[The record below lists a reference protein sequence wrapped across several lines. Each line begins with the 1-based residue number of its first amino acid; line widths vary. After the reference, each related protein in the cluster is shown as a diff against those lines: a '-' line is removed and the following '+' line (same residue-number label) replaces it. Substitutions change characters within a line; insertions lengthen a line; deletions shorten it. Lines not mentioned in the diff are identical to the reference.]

1 MRVIE
6 LFAGVGSQ
14 TQALKNLGIKHEV
27 IGISEIDKYAIN
39 SYEQLH
45 GTVNNFG
52 DISKID
58 ILPTADLWTYSFPC
72 QDISIAGKQSGFD
85 KEGNT
90 RSGLL
95 WEVERLLKVSE
106 KPKYLLM
113 ENVKNLV
120 SKKFKPG
127 FNKWCE
133 CLEEMGYKNY
143 YHVLNAKDYGIP
155 QNRERVFMISI
166 LGEHKP
172 YIFPEKQELKT
183 RLKDLLESE
192 VEEKYYLSERILK
205 GFIKTNLKNMG
216 FKFNPVKVEEANIGH
231 CITSGNNDRATD
243 NFIIQVGNIKESTWK
258 NPQVGRIYSV
268 EGISPTLNIC
278 SGGGHE
284 PKIIE
289 LGESK
294 YQSSKVHDC
303 NGIFSTLTAGTHG
316 YSSGYIVQEATK
328 KGYAEATEG
337 DSLNLKYPGYKTRRG
352 RVGKQIS
359 QTILTD
365 GEIGVVDNCKIRKL
379 TPKECWR
386 LMGWKDEQFEKMQGI
401 SNTQLYKQAG
411 NGIVVNVLEAI
422 LKNLFQ
428 EQKNK
433 CENCEKYN
441 NFICGKN
448 GNYTL
453 PTMEIMMNCNR

>member
-58 ILPTADLWTYSFPC
+58 ILPTVDLWTYSFPC
-72 QDISIAGKQSGFD
+72 QDISISGKQMGFD
-85 KEGNT
+85 KEDNT

-127 FNKWCE
+127 FNRWCE

-143 YHVLNAKDYGIP
+143 YQVLNAKDFGIP

-172 YIFPEKQELKT
+172 YIFPEKQELKI
-183 RLKDLLESE
+183 RLKDLLENE
-192 VEEKYYLSERILK
+192 VEEKYIVSNRLYEGHLRRKEEHRKK
-205 GFIKTNLKNMG
+205 GNG
-216 FKFNPVKVEEANIGH
+216 FGFSLFNE
-231 CITSGNNDRATD
+231 
-243 NFIIQVGNIKESTWK
+243 
-258 NPQVGRIYSV
+258 
-268 EGISPTLNIC
+268 
-278 SGGGHE
+278 
-284 PKIIE
+284 
-289 LGESK
+289 ESK
-294 YQSSKVHDC
+294 YT
-303 NGIFSTLTAGTHG
+303 NTLSAR
-316 YSSGYIVQEATK
+316 Y
-328 KGYAEATEG
+328 
-337 DSLNLKYPGYKTRRG
+337 YKDGSEILIDRREE
-352 RVGKQIS
+352 
-359 QTILTD
+359 TLP
-365 GEIGVVDNCKIRKL
+365 RKL
-379 TPKECWR
+379 TPLECWR
-386 LMGWKDEQFEKMQGI
+386 LMGWKNEQFEKIQGI
-401 SNTQLYKQAG
+401 SDTQLYKQAG

-422 LKNLFQ
+422 FKNLFQ
-428 EQKNK
+428 EQENK

-441 NFICGKN
+441 NFLCGKN
-448 GNYTL
+448 GNYIL

>member
-205 GFIKTNLKNMG
+205 GFIKTNFKNMG
-216 FKFNPVKVEEANIGH
+216 FKFNSVKVEEANIGH

-284 PKIIE
+284 PKIIQ
-289 LGESK
+289 LSRGFNKGGIHNIVPTLSK
-294 YQSSKVHDC
+294 SSWEQNNFLK
-303 NGIFSTLTAGTHG
+303 NGS
-316 YSSGYIVQEATK
+316 
-328 KGYAEATEG
+328 
-337 DSLNLKYPGYKTRRG
+337 R
-352 RVGKQIS
+352 
-359 QTILTD
+359 
-365 GEIGVVDNCKIRKL
+365 IRKL

-386 LMGWKDEQFEKMQGI
+386 LMGWKDEQFEKIHGI

-422 LKNLFQ
+422 FKNLFKEQ
-428 EQKNK
+428 ENK

-448 GNYTL
+448 GNYIL

>member
-1 MRVIE
+1 MKVIE

-72 QDISIAGKQSGFD
+72 QDISVSGKQRGFD
-85 KEGNT
+85 KEDNT

-127 FNKWCE
+127 FDKWCE

-143 YHVLNAKDYGIP
+143 YQVLNAKDFGIP

-172 YIFPEKQELKT
+172 YIFPEKQELKI
-183 RLKDLLESE
+183 RLKDLLENE
-192 VEEKYYLSERILK
+192 VEEKYIVSNRLYEGHLRRKEEHRKK
-205 GFIKTNLKNMG
+205 GNG
-216 FKFNPVKVEEANIGH
+216 FGFSLFNE
-231 CITSGNNDRATD
+231 
-243 NFIIQVGNIKESTWK
+243 
-258 NPQVGRIYSV
+258 
-268 EGISPTLNIC
+268 
-278 SGGGHE
+278 
-284 PKIIE
+284 
-289 LGESK
+289 ESK
-294 YQSSKVHDC
+294 YT
-303 NGIFSTLTAGTHG
+303 NTLSAR
-316 YSSGYIVQEATK
+316 Y
-328 KGYAEATEG
+328 
-337 DSLNLKYPGYKTRRG
+337 YKDGSEILIDRREE
-352 RVGKQIS
+352 
-359 QTILTD
+359 TLP
-365 GEIGVVDNCKIRKL
+365 RKL
-379 TPKECWR
+379 TPLECWR
-386 LMGWKDEQFEKMQGI
+386 LMGWKNEQFEKIQGI
-401 SNTQLYKQAG
+401 SDTQLYKQAG

-422 LKNLFQ
+422 FKNLFQ
-428 EQKNK
+428 EQENK

-441 NFICGKN
+441 NFLCGKN
-448 GNYTL
+448 GNYIL
-453 PTMEIMMNCNR
+453 PTMEIVMNCNR

>member
-27 IGISEIDKYAIN
+27 ISISEIDKYAIN

-120 SKKFKPG
+120 SKKFKQG
-127 FNKWCE
+127 FDKWCG

-143 YHVLNAKDYGIP
+143 WQVLNAKDYGIP

-205 GFIKTNLKNMG
+205 GFIKTNLKNTG
-216 FKFNPVKVEEANIGH
+216 FKFNPVKVEETNIGH

-258 NPQVGRIYSV
+258 NPQVGRIYSS
-268 EGISPTLNIC
+268 EGISPTLNTC

-284 PKIIE
+284 PKIVE
-289 LGESK
+289 
-294 YQSSKVHDC
+294 
-303 NGIFSTLTAGTHG
+303 THG
-316 YSSGYIVQEATK
+316 YSLVHIVQEATK

-337 DSLNLKYPGYKTRRG
+337 DSLNLKYPGSKTRRG

-386 LMGWKDEQFEKMQGI
+386 LMGWKDEQFEKIQGI

-448 GNYTL
+448 ENYIL
-453 PTMEIMMNCNR
+453 PTMEIVMNCNR

>member
-205 GFIKTNLKNMG
+205 GFIKTNFKNMG

-337 DSLNLKYPGYKTRRG
+337 DSLNLKYPGSKTRRG
-352 RVGKQIS
+352 RVGKQVS
-359 QTILTD
+359 QAILTD
-365 GEIGVVDNCKIRKL
+365 GKMGVIDNYKIRKF

-386 LMGWKDEQFEKMQGI
+386 LMGWKDEQFEKIHGI

-422 LKNLFQ
+422 FKNLFQ
-428 EQKNK
+428 EQENK

-448 GNYTL
+448 GNYIL
-453 PTMEIMMNCNR
+453 PTMEIVMDCNR

>member
-45 GTVNNFG
+45 GTANNFG

-85 KEGNT
+85 KEDNT

-106 KPKYLLM
+106 NPKYLLM

-120 SKKFKPG
+120 SKKFKQG
-127 FNKWCE
+127 FDKWCE
-133 CLEEMGYKNY
+133 CLEEMGYTNY
-143 YHVLNAKDYGIP
+143 YQVLNAKDFGVP

-172 YIFPEKQELKT
+172 YIFPEKQELKI
-183 RLKDLLESE
+183 RLKDLLENE
-192 VEEKYYLSERILK
+192 VEEKYYLSEKILK
-205 GFIKTNLKNMG
+205 GFIKTNFKNTG
-216 FKFNPVKVEEANIGH
+216 FKFNPVKVEETNIGH
-231 CITSGNNDRATD
+231 CITSGNNNRATD
-243 NFIIQVGNIKESTWK
+243 NFIIQVGNIGESTWK
-258 NPQVGRIYSV
+258 NPQVGRIYSS
-268 EGISPTLNIC
+268 EGISPTLNTC

-284 PKIIE
+284 PKITQ
-289 LGESK
+289 LSRGFNK
-294 YQSSKVHDC
+294 G
-303 NGIFSTLTAGTHG
+303 GIHNIVPTLTKNSWEQNNFLKHG
-316 YSSGYIVQEATK
+316 
-328 KGYAEATEG
+328 
-337 DSLNLKYPGYKTRRG
+337 LR
-352 RVGKQIS
+352 
-359 QTILTD
+359 
-365 GEIGVVDNCKIRKL
+365 IRKL

-386 LMGWKDEQFEKMQGI
+386 LMGWKDEQFEKIKGI

-422 LKNLFQ
+422 FKNLF
-428 EQKNK
+428 
-433 CENCEKYN
+433 
-441 NFICGKN
+441 
-448 GNYTL
+448 
-453 PTMEIMMNCNR
+453 

>member
-143 YHVLNAKDYGIP
+143 WQVLNAKDYGIP

-192 VEEKYYLSERILK
+192 VEEKYYLSERMLK
-205 GFIKTNLKNMG
+205 GFIKTNFKNMG
-216 FKFNPVKVEEANIGH
+216 FKFNPVKVEEANIRH

-243 NFIIQVGNIKESTWK
+243 NFIIQVGNIKESTWG
-258 NPQVGRIYSV
+258 NPQVGRIYSS

-284 PKIIE
+284 PKIIQ
-289 LGESK
+289 LSRGFNKGGIHNIVPTLSK
-294 YQSSKVHDC
+294 SSWEQNNFLK
-303 NGIFSTLTAGTHG
+303 NGS
-316 YSSGYIVQEATK
+316 
-328 KGYAEATEG
+328 
-337 DSLNLKYPGYKTRRG
+337 R
-352 RVGKQIS
+352 
-359 QTILTD
+359 
-365 GEIGVVDNCKIRKL
+365 IRKL

-386 LMGWKDEQFEKMQGI
+386 LMGWKDEQFEKIHGI

-422 LKNLFQ
+422 FKNLFQ
-428 EQKNK
+428 EQENK

-448 GNYTL
+448 GNYIL
-453 PTMEIMMNCNR
+453 PTMEIVMNCNR

>member
-72 QDISIAGKQSGFD
+72 QDISISGKQRGFD
-85 KEGNT
+85 KEDNT

-113 ENVKNLV
+113 ENVKNLI

-133 CLEEMGYKNY
+133 CLEKIGYKNY
-143 YHVLNAKDYGIP
+143 YQVLNAKDFGVP
-155 QNRERVFMISI
+155 QNRERIFMISI
-166 LGEHKP
+166 LGEHKA
-172 YIFPEKQELKT
+172 YIFPKKQELKIK
-183 RLKDLLESE
+183 LKDLLENE
-192 VEEKYYLSERILK
+192 VEEKYYLSDKILK
-205 GFIKTNLKNMG
+205 GFINTNMKNTG
-216 FKFNPVKVEEANIGH
+216 FKFNPVRFEKANIGH
-231 CITSGNNDRATD
+231 CITAGSNDRVTD
-243 NFIIQVGNIKESTWK
+243 NFIIQVGNIRESIWE

-268 EGISPTLNIC
+268 EGISPTLNTC

-303 NGIFSTLTAGTHG
+303 KG
-316 YSSGYIVQEATK
+316 TK

-337 DSLNLKYPGYKTRRG
+337 DALNLKYPSSKTRRG
-352 RVGKQIS
+352 RVGKQVS
-359 QTILTD
+359 QTILTYR
-365 GEIGVVDNCKIRKL
+365 EMGVVDNYKIRKL

-386 LMGWKDEQFEKMQGI
+386 LMGWKDEQFEKIQGI

-422 LKNLFQ
+422 FKNLFQ
-428 EQKNK
+428 EQENK

-441 NFICGKN
+441 NFLCGKN
-448 GNYTL
+448 GNYIL
-453 PTMEIMMNCNR
+453 PTIEIMMNCNR

>member
-120 SKKFKPG
+120 SKKFKQG
-127 FNKWCE
+127 FDKWCE
-133 CLEEMGYKNY
+133 CLEEMGYTNY
-143 YHVLNAKDYGIP
+143 YQVLNAKDFGVP

-172 YIFPEKQELKT
+172 YIFPEKQELKI
-183 RLKDLLESE
+183 RLKDLLENE

-243 NFIIQVGNIKESTWK
+243 NFIIQVGNIKESTWG
-258 NPQVGRIYSV
+258 NPQVGRIYSS
-268 EGISPTLNIC
+268 EGISPTLNTC

-284 PKIIE
+284 PKIVE
-289 LGESK
+289 
-294 YQSSKVHDC
+294 
-303 NGIFSTLTAGTHG
+303 THG
-316 YSSGYIVQEATK
+316 YSLVYIVQEATK

-337 DSLNLKYPGYKTRRG
+337 DSLNLKYPGSKTRRG
-352 RVGKQIS
+352 RVEKQIS

-386 LMGWKDEQFEKMQGI
+386 LMGWKDEQFEKIQGI

-433 CENCEKYN
+433 CENC
-441 NFICGKN
+441 
-448 GNYTL
+448 
-453 PTMEIMMNCNR
+453 NR

>member
-120 SKKFKPG
+120 SKKFKQG
-127 FNKWCE
+127 FDKWCE
-133 CLEEMGYKNY
+133 CLEEMGYTNY
-143 YHVLNAKDYGIP
+143 YQVLNAKDFGVP

-172 YIFPEKQELKT
+172 YIFPEKQELKI
-183 RLKDLLESE
+183 RLKDLLENE
-192 VEEKYYLSERILK
+192 VEEKYYLKSDKANQLIKNISEKFEIDDN
-205 GFIKTNLKNMG
+205 TCCDMSLKNAKVREIANCLMARYDSGITDKQAEGTAVIQLSRG
-216 FKFNPVKVEEANIGH
+216 FNKGGIHNI
-231 CITSGNNDRATD
+231 
-243 NFIIQVGNIKESTWK
+243 V
-258 NPQVGRIYSV
+258 
-268 EGISPTLNIC
+268 PTL
-278 SGGGHE
+278 
-284 PKIIE
+284 
-289 LGESK
+289 SK
-294 YQSSKVHDC
+294 SSWEQNNFLK
-303 NGIFSTLTAGTHG
+303 NGL
-316 YSSGYIVQEATK
+316 
-328 KGYAEATEG
+328 
-337 DSLNLKYPGYKTRRG
+337 R
-352 RVGKQIS
+352 
-359 QTILTD
+359 
-365 GEIGVVDNCKIRKL
+365 IRKL

-386 LMGWKDEQFEKMQGI
+386 LMGWKDEQFEKIHGI

-422 LKNLFQ
+422 FKNLFQ
-428 EQKNK
+428 EQEDK

-441 NFICGKN
+441 NFLCGKN
-448 GNYTL
+448 GNYIL

>member
-72 QDISIAGKQSGFD
+72 QDISVSGKQRGFD
-85 KEGNT
+85 KEDNT

-95 WEVERLLKVSE
+95 WKVERLLKVSE

-127 FNKWCE
+127 FDKWCE

-143 YHVLNAKDYGIP
+143 YQVLNAKDFGIP

-172 YIFPEKQELKT
+172 YIFPEKQELKI
-183 RLKDLLESE
+183 RLKDLLENE
-192 VEEKYYLSERILK
+192 VEEKYIVSNRLYEGHLRRKEEHRKK
-205 GFIKTNLKNMG
+205 GNG
-216 FKFNPVKVEEANIGH
+216 FGFSLFNE
-231 CITSGNNDRATD
+231 
-243 NFIIQVGNIKESTWK
+243 
-258 NPQVGRIYSV
+258 
-268 EGISPTLNIC
+268 
-278 SGGGHE
+278 
-284 PKIIE
+284 
-289 LGESK
+289 ESK
-294 YQSSKVHDC
+294 YT
-303 NGIFSTLTAGTHG
+303 NTLSAR
-316 YSSGYIVQEATK
+316 Y
-328 KGYAEATEG
+328 
-337 DSLNLKYPGYKTRRG
+337 YKDGSEILIDRREE
-352 RVGKQIS
+352 
-359 QTILTD
+359 TLP
-365 GEIGVVDNCKIRKL
+365 RKL
-379 TPKECWR
+379 TPLECWR
-386 LMGWKDEQFEKMQGI
+386 LMGWKNEQFEKIQGI
-401 SNTQLYKQAG
+401 SDTQLYKQAG

-422 LKNLFQ
+422 FKNLFQ
-428 EQKNK
+428 EQENK

-441 NFICGKN
+441 NFLCGKN
-448 GNYTL
+448 GNYIL
-453 PTMEIMMNCNR
+453 PTMEIVMNCNR

>member
-1 MRVIE
+1 MKVIE

-58 ILPTADLWTYSFPC
+58 ILPTVDLWTYSFPC
-72 QDISIAGKQSGFD
+72 QDISISGKQMGFD
-85 KEGNT
+85 KEDNT

-127 FNKWCE
+127 FNRWCE

-143 YHVLNAKDYGIP
+143 YQVLNAKDFGIP

-172 YIFPEKQELKT
+172 YIFPEKQELKI
-183 RLKDLLESE
+183 RLKDLLENE
-192 VEEKYYLSERILK
+192 VEEKYIVSNRLYEGHLRRKEEHRKK
-205 GFIKTNLKNMG
+205 GNG
-216 FKFNPVKVEEANIGH
+216 FGFSLFNE
-231 CITSGNNDRATD
+231 
-243 NFIIQVGNIKESTWK
+243 
-258 NPQVGRIYSV
+258 
-268 EGISPTLNIC
+268 
-278 SGGGHE
+278 
-284 PKIIE
+284 
-289 LGESK
+289 ESK
-294 YQSSKVHDC
+294 YT
-303 NGIFSTLTAGTHG
+303 NTLSAR
-316 YSSGYIVQEATK
+316 Y
-328 KGYAEATEG
+328 
-337 DSLNLKYPGYKTRRG
+337 YKDGSEILIDRREE
-352 RVGKQIS
+352 
-359 QTILTD
+359 TLP
-365 GEIGVVDNCKIRKL
+365 RKL
-379 TPKECWR
+379 TPLECWR
-386 LMGWKDEQFEKMQGI
+386 LMGWKNEQFEKIQGI
-401 SNTQLYKQAG
+401 SDTQLYKQAG

-422 LKNLFQ
+422 FKNLFQ
-428 EQKNK
+428 EQENK

-441 NFICGKN
+441 NFLCGKN
-448 GNYTL
+448 GNYIL

>member
-1 MRVIE
+1 MRIIE

-14 TQALKNLGIKHEV
+14 TQALKNLNIEHEV
-27 IGISEIDKYAIN
+27 IGISEIDKYAIS

-45 GTVNNFG
+45 GAVRNFG
-52 DISKID
+52 NITEIEV
-58 ILPTADLWTYSFPC
+58 LPTADLWTYSFPC

-85 KEGNT
+85 KKNNT

-127 FNKWCE
+127 FDKWCE

-143 YHVLNAKDYGIP
+143 YQVLNAKDYGVP
-155 QNRERVFMISI
+155 QNRERVFMISF

-172 YIFPEKQELKT
+172 YIFPEKQELKI

-192 VEEKYYLSERILK
+192 VEEKYYLSEKILK
-205 GFIKTNLKNMG
+205 GFIKTNLKNTG

-243 NFIIQVGNIKESTWK
+243 NFVIQVGNIRESIWE
-258 NPQVGRIYSV
+258 NPQVGRIYSS
-268 EGISPTLNIC
+268 EGISPTLNTC
-278 SGGGHE
+278 TGGGHE
-284 PKIIE
+284 PKIIQ
-289 LGESK
+289 LSIGFNK
-294 YQSSKVHDC
+294 G
-303 NGIFSTLTAGTHG
+303 GIHNIVPTLTKN
-316 YSSGYIVQEATK
+316 SWEQ
-328 KGYAEATEG
+328 
-337 DSLNLKYPGYKTRRG
+337 NNFLKNGLR
-352 RVGKQIS
+352 
-359 QTILTD
+359 
-365 GEIGVVDNCKIRKL
+365 IRKL

-386 LMGWKDEQFEKMQGI
+386 LMGWKDEQFEKIQGI

-422 LKNLFQ
+422 FKNLFQ
-428 EQKNK
+428 EQENK
-433 CENCEKYN
+433 SEKYN

-448 GNYTL
+448 GNYIL
-453 PTMEIMMNCNR
+453 PTMEIMMSCNR

>member
-143 YHVLNAKDYGIP
+143 WQVLNAKDYGIP

-205 GFIKTNLKNMG
+205 GFIKTNFKNMG

-284 PKIIE
+284 PKIIQ
-289 LGESK
+289 LSRGFNKGGIHNIVPTLSK
-294 YQSSKVHDC
+294 SSWEQNNFLK
-303 NGIFSTLTAGTHG
+303 NGL
-316 YSSGYIVQEATK
+316 
-328 KGYAEATEG
+328 
-337 DSLNLKYPGYKTRRG
+337 R
-352 RVGKQIS
+352 
-359 QTILTD
+359 
-365 GEIGVVDNCKIRKL
+365 IRKL

-386 LMGWKDEQFEKMQGI
+386 LMGWKDEQFEKIHGI

-422 LKNLFQ
+422 FKNLFQ
-428 EQKNK
+428 EQENK

-441 NFICGKN
+441 NFIYGKN
-448 GNYTL
+448 GNYIL